1 MNIGHII
8 YKKVDANI
16 NYISWI
22 INEFLKEGITLK
34 LLYEEDFLKH
44 GLNEK
49 TDFIINKTRNV
60 NITYMFEINNI
71 RVFNNSKVSELSSNK
86 LKAYSYAKKNRINSS
101 DILLYKTEENFI
113 KKTVD
118 GHGGN
123 DVQLS
128 NNIFLEDDNWLCQKF
143 AKNTV
148 GDIRFYIVGN
158 KIINAC
164 IRKNENS
171 FLHNYKKGA
180 SISIYNYSKDEEQLV
195 YKFLNNIY
203 CDYAGVDFLLQSD
216 GHLLFN
222 EIEDVCGSIMLSKLG
237 VNNTT
242 YEFVKHVK
250 HVIYNE

>member
-8 YKKVDANI
+8 YKKNDANI
-16 NYISWI
+16 NYINWI
-22 INEFLKEGITLK
+22 ADEFLKEGIILK
-34 LLYEEDFLKH
+34 LLYEEDFLKY

-60 NITYMFEINNI
+60 NITYMLEINNI
-71 RVFNNSKVSELSSNK
+71 RVFNNSEISELSSNK
-86 LKAYSYAKKNRINSS
+86 LKAYKYAKKIHINSS
-101 DILLYKTEENFI
+101 DILLYKTEEKFI

-123 DVQLS
+123 DVQL
-128 NNIFLEDDNWLCQKF
+128 NNNTFLEGNNYLCQKF
-143 AKNTV
+143 AKNTI

-180 SISIYNYSKDEEQLV
+180 SVSLYNYSRVEEDIV

-216 GHLLFN
+216 GQLLFN
-222 EIEDVCGSIMLSKLG
+222 EIEDVCGSTMLSKLG

-242 YEFVKHVK
+242 YEFIKHIK
-250 HVIYNE
+250 HKIYS